1 MPWILAHVRAGDHG
15 GGMECGDID
24 RGCDMTDTNTWKSA
38 FNTGYD
44 MGRADGMAEVEQ
56 RAQDLQREV
65 DDLKQKLVDLALD
78 YGRMLRKMG
87 G

>member
-1 MPWILAHVRAGDHG
+1 MN
-15 GGMECGDID
+15 
-24 RGCDMTDTNTWKSA
+24 TNTWKSA

-44 MGRADGMAEVEQ
+44 MGRADGMAEAEQ
-56 RAQDLQREV
+56 RTQDLQREV

>member
-1 MPWILAHVRAGDHG
+1 MIN
-15 GGMECGDID
+15 
-24 RGCDMTDTNTWKSA
+24 TDTWKSA

-44 MGRADGMAEVEQ
+44 MGRADGMAEAEQ

-78 YGRMLRKMG
+78 YGRMLRQMG

>member
-1 MPWILAHVRAGDHG
+1 
-15 GGMECGDID
+15 
-24 RGCDMTDTNTWKSA
+24 MTDTNTWKSA

>member
-1 MPWILAHVRAGDHG
+1 
-15 GGMECGDID
+15 MECGDID
-24 RGCDMTDTNTWKSA
+24 RGCDMNTDTWKSA

-44 MGRADGMAEVEQ
+44 MGRADGIAEMEKE
-56 RAQDLQREV
+56 AQDLQREV

-78 YGRMLRKMG
+78 YRRMLRKMG

>member
-1 MPWILAHVRAGDHG
+1 MDSCGGRGILL
-15 GGMECGDID
+15 D
-24 RGCDMTDTNTWKSA
+24 RRCDMTDANTWKSA

-44 MGRADGMAEVEQ
+44 MGRADGMAEADQ

-65 DDLKQKLVDLALD
+65 NDLKQKLADLALD
-78 YGRMLRKMG
+78 YGRALRRIG

>member
-1 MPWILAHVRAGDHG
+1 
-15 GGMECGDID
+15 
-24 RGCDMTDTNTWKSA
+24 MTNTDTWKSA

-44 MGRADGMAEVEQ
+44 MGRADGMAEAEQ